1 MNTRLYRVTQENTG
15 DQHLVEATSASQAL
29 RHVTTGMFTV
39 AVASTKDVAGMMAN
53 GVKVETAK
61 VAA

>member
-1 MNTRLYRVTQENTG
+1 MQHNTG
-15 DQHLVEATSASQAL
+15 EQYLVEATSSAQAL

-61 VAA
+61 VAE